1 MTSSPR
7 AARPVLAAAALT
19 CVAAFVAA
27 CGSSGSAAAPT
38 ATKTVTAPA
47 AGSSSGTAPVTPAPT
62 TSPAGPA
69 GPAPCPTS
77 GLQVKAGLSE
87 GTAGSVYQV
96 IDFRNISGKTC
107 TLFGYPG
114 VSFVTT
120 GAGGGIIGAPAAR
133 SGTAAAKLVTLAP
146 GKTANA
152 QLQIVEA
159 GNYPASKCH
168 LVTAHTLQVY
178 PPNQTT
184 PAFLSYT
191 TQTCSKPLRIL
202 VINVVQPGSGGQS

>member
-1 MTSSPR
+1 MTSSTR

-19 CVAAFVAA
+19 CLAALVAA
-27 CGSSGSAAAPT
+27 CGGSSGSAAAPT

-47 AGSSSGTAPVTPAPT
+47 AGSPSGTAPVTPAPA
-62 TSPAGPA
+62 TSPA

-77 GLQVKAGLSE
+77 GLQVKPGLSQ

-168 LVTAHTLQVY
+168 LVTAHTLQIY

-191 TQTCSKPLRIL
+191 AQTCSKPLRIL